1 MGKPTVDAGGESEQ
15 ERFTT
20 LIRQHYQALYR
31 AAYRLTRS
39 VVDAED
45 LVQEVCV
52 RAYPRLGEVEQ
63 LEHPR
68 GWLLRVL
75 YRLFVDLRRRYK
87 RKNVRAIDEEEEF
100 ASSEPSPAEE
110 ADRALDRGRIEDA
123 WQHLSQEQR
132 LLLAMHDVEGYSLAT
147 SSTLTGLKD
156 GTIKSRL
163 HRARVGSAVVA
174 ARLRASAREARSL
187 RCDAKMS
194 SRPCALPARSRQSI
208 CVQRSTTPPPA
219 TTARLRFARSMR
231 CRCCATSRP
240 PLRGGCRQSARST
253 RR

>member
-1 MGKPTVDAGGESEQ
+1 MGKPTVDPGGESEQ

-63 LEHPR
+63 LEQPR

-75 YRLFVDLRRRYK
+75 YRLFVDLRRRYE
-87 RKNVRAIDEEEEF
+87 RKNVRAIDENEEF

-110 ADRALDRGRIEDA
+110 ADRALDRWRIEDA

-132 LLLAMHDVEGYSLAT
+132 LLLAMHDVEGYSLAEIH
-147 SSTLTGLKD
+147 TLTGLKD

-163 HRARVGSAVVA
+163 HRARV
-174 ARLRASAREARSL
+174 RLGRL
-187 RCDAKMS
+187 
-194 SRPCALPARSRQSI
+194 L
-208 CVQRSTTPPPA
+208 QRDGV
-219 TTARLRFARSMR
+219 TA
-231 CRCCATSRP
+231 P
-240 PLRGGCRQSARST
+240 WNERGL
-253 RR
+253 